1 MVLEHAKVDR
11 QTFERNFADLQEC
24 FVDVLAE
31 LSEQFLR
38 AVAEACASESRW
50 RLQIRAVAYAMLE
63 FLVEDADRARFLFVE
78 SPFGGDRAQLIRDQ
92 GLEAMYDL
100 IDRGRY
106 ELPDPDRVSRATAE
120 AIAGTIFNRIHTAI
134 EQGALEVGT
143 AMVPELMYTVV
154 LPYLGAEAAMEELSI
169 PPPRARPGL
178 SDRYLPPVREEEREP
193 PSGGPDDELG
203 PLPAGRHGYSSEQVA
218 HNQRERLIAALVQ
231 VVDEHGYNDITT
243 TASVSRRV
251 FYENFE
257 GKEACFL
264 AAFEIVVSQLREVM
278 TTAAAAEP
286 DWPHA
291 VIAALD
297 ALLGFLAAEPELAR
311 LSLIASLAAGPT
323 VAEHFREAILS
334 FVPYLRLGRAERQSP
349 RELPAS
355 TEDSLLGALASLLG
369 RSVGADETADL
380 QKLLPDLA
388 EFLLTPYLG
397 PEEAERLARPAA

>member
-1 MVLEHAKVDR
+1 M
-11 QTFERNFADLQEC
+11 
-24 FVDVLAE
+24 
-31 LSEQFLR
+31 
-38 AVAEACASESRW
+38 
-50 RLQIRAVAYAMLE
+50 
-63 FLVEDADRARFLFVE
+63 
-78 SPFGGDRAQLIRDQ
+78 
-92 GLEAMYDL
+92 
-100 IDRGRY
+100 
-106 ELPDPDRVSRATAE
+106 
-120 AIAGTIFNRIHTAI
+120 
-134 EQGALEVGT
+134 
-143 AMVPELMYTVV
+143 
-154 LPYLGAEAAMEELSI
+154 
-169 PPPRARPGL
+169 
-178 SDRYLPPVREEEREP
+178 REEELEP

-218 HNQRERLIAALVQ
+218 HNQRERLIAAFVK
-231 VVDEHGYNDITT
+231 VVDEHGYNAVTVTHITT

-311 LSLIASLAAGPT
+311 LTLLASLAAGPT

-355 TEDSLLGALASLLG
+355 TEDSLLGALASLLS
-369 RSVGADETADL
+369 RSVGAGEAADL
-380 QKLLPDLA
+380 QELLPDLA